1 LPLTPEPV
9 PGFRLGFVRVPKN
22 VRRNDRATR
31 GKKANLSDP
40 AEFRSQELARAAGVS
55 SDTLRHYERRG
66 LLAAPR
72 RLANGYRV
80 WGADALACVL
90 VIQRA
95 LSVGFTLDELARFL
109 RARARGAAPCQDV
122 RALASGK
129 LREIDER
136 LRELRRFRRFL
147 SRTLDEW
154 DTRLAHA
161 VDGEPARLLE
171 TLSDEPGRRGR
182 SPVAALRFHHPP
194 GNRKEKL

>member
-1 LPLTPEPV
+1 MTPEPV
-9 PGFRLGFVRVPKN
+9 PGFRLVFVRVRKN
-22 VRRNDRATR
+22 IRKSDSPTR
-31 GKKANLSDP
+31 GRKAKPSDP

-80 WGADALACVL
+80 WGRDALARVL

-95 LSVGFTLDELARFL
+95 LSVGFTLEELARFL

-122 RALASGK
+122 RALAWGK

-136 LRELRRFRRFL
+136 LRELRRFRVFL

-154 DTRLAHA
+154 DARLADA
-161 VDGEPARLLE
+161 VDGQPARLLE

-182 SPVAALRFHHPP
+182 SPLAALRFHHPP
-194 GNRKEKL
+194 GNRKEKR